1 MSTLKKIL
9 NLLNPSEKRR
19 ATLLLLL
26 IFITSLLD
34 MMGVASILPF
44 ITVLINPEMI
54 ETNMLLSYLYQL
66 TTNLGVDNLN
76 EFLFVLGV
84 GVFILL
90 VISLSFRALTT
101 YGLMHFTLMQEY
113 IIGRQLVEGY
123 LHQPYAWFLNKH
135 SADLGKNILSDVKE
149 VIDKTILSILN
160 VIVHGATIIAL
171 LTLLLIIDSGL
182 ALNVGL
188 VLGTTYGL
196 IFFLLKNLLSRI
208 GLERAKVNTDRFTIV
223 SEAFSAAKEVKVRGL
238 ENEFINRFSKS
249 AKIYAK
255 NQSLAAV
262 VSQLPRY
269 FIEAIA
275 FGGMI
280 ILILALIASGDTF
293 VDILPVLVLY
303 AFAGYRLIPSLQIIY
318 GAFILMRFMGP
329 TLDSLHKD
337 LVNLQSYEKK
347 VQEVSV
353 LPFTKSIILNNINF
367 NYSNSDKLALKKIN
381 LTIPIN
387 SKVGI
392 VGSTGSGKTTL
403 VDIIL
408 GLLDTSEGTV
418 KVDNNPITHLNKRS
432 WQKNIGYVPQQ
443 IYLSD
448 ASVAENIAF
457 GINEKNIDLKSVER
471 ASKIANLHDFVT
483 NEMLEGY
490 NSKVGERGVRLS
502 GGQRQRI
509 GIARA
514 LYHNPKLLIL
524 DESTSALDNITEQAV
539 MDAMHNLG
547 DKITII
553 LIAHRLSTVKDCDNI
568 FVLDQGKL
576 QAEGKY
582 NELNKSNQIFK
593 EMSGAI
599 L

>member
-171 LTLLLIIDSGL
+171 LTLLLIIDLGL

-208 GLERAKVNTDRFTIV
+208 GLERAKVNTDRFTTV

-280 ILILALIASGDTF
+280 ILILVLIASGNTF

-381 LTIPIN
+381 LTIPVN

-471 ASKIANLHDFVT
+471 ASKIANLHDFVI

>member
-171 LTLLLIIDSGL
+171 LTLLLIIDLGL

-208 GLERAKVNTDRFTIV
+208 GLERAKVNTDRFTTV

-381 LTIPIN
+381 LTIPVN

-471 ASKIANLHDFVT
+471 ASKIANLHDFVI

>member
-208 GLERAKVNTDRFTIV
+208 GLERAKVNTDRFTTV

-347 VQEVSV
+347 VQEVPV
-353 LPFTKSIILNNINF
+353 LPFTKSIILNNVNF

-471 ASKIANLHDFVT
+471 ASKIANLHDFVI

>member
-1 MSTLKKIL
+1 M
-9 NLLNPSEKRR
+9 
-19 ATLLLLL
+19 
-26 IFITSLLD
+26 
-34 MMGVASILPF
+34 
-44 ITVLINPEMI
+44 
-54 ETNMLLSYLYQL
+54 
-66 TTNLGVDNLN
+66 
-76 EFLFVLGV
+76 
-84 GVFILL
+84 
-90 VISLSFRALTT
+90 
-101 YGLMHFTLMQEY
+101 
-113 IIGRQLVEGY
+113 
-123 LHQPYAWFLNKH
+123 
-135 SADLGKNILSDVKE
+135 
-149 VIDKTILSILN
+149 
-160 VIVHGATIIAL
+160 
-171 LTLLLIIDSGL
+171 
-182 ALNVGL
+182 
-188 VLGTTYGL
+188 
-196 IFFLLKNLLSRI
+196 
-208 GLERAKVNTDRFTIV
+208 
-223 SEAFSAAKEVKVRGL
+223 
-238 ENEFINRFSKS
+238 
-249 AKIYAK
+249 
-255 NQSLAAV
+255 AAV

-280 ILILALIASGDTF
+280 ILVLVLMASGDTF
-293 VDILPVLVLY
+293 VNILPILALY

-318 GAFILMRFMGP
+318 GAFILMRFIGP
-329 TLDSLHKD
+329 TLDLLHKD

-347 VQEVSV
+347 VQETSV
-353 LPFTKSIILNNINF
+353 LPFTKSIVLNNINF
-367 NYSNSDKLALKKIN
+367 NYSNSDKPALKKIN
-381 LTIPIN
+381 LTIPVN

-457 GINEKNIDLKSVER
+457 GVNEKNIDLKSVER
-471 ASKIANLHDFVT
+471 ASKIANLHDFVI

-524 DESTSALDNITEQAV
+524 DESTSALDSITEQAV

-553 LIAHRLSTVKDCDNI
+553 LIAHRLSTVKNCDNI

-576 QAEGKY
+576 QAEGRY